1 MIEVN
6 VLHGPDYKNPA
17 KMPRKTFLN
26 PQYIVQVI
34 PMSSIRGEE
43 VRHKTDVDTIFRS
56 SIQMM
61 DGTIFFCTS
70 RAEDVAEKIGR
81 RG

>member
-6 VLHGPDYKNPA
+6 ILPGPHYPA
-17 KMPRKTFLN
+17 GVKKPKKTFLN

-34 PMSSIRGEE
+34 PMSSVRDED
-43 VRHKTDVDTIFRS
+43 VRHKGDVDIVFRS
-56 SIQMM
+56 SINMM
-61 DGTIFFCTS
+61 DGTIFFCTD
-70 RAEDVAEKIGR
+70 RTEDVVEKIGR

>member
-6 VLHGPDYKNPA
+6 ILPGPHYPA
-17 KMPRKTFLN
+17 GVKKPKKTFLN

-81 RG
+81 RR